1 MPMNMMDNKRIAV
14 ILAGKLGKKEEASK
28 EPEMKKESSD
38 DMPQPDIAAAKAL
51 VSAIESR
58 DWEKIVASF
67 KNMMECCDMMDTSE
81 DDEDME

>member
-1 MPMNMMDNKRIAV
+1 MGMMDNKRIAV
-14 ILAGKLGKKEEASK
+14 ILAGKLGNKESSKEESSSS
-28 EPEMKKESSD
+28 KKESSD

-67 KNMMECCDMMDTSE
+67 KNMMECCDLMDTE